1 MSSTRIE
8 LYTGDS
14 KMPQPDRYSL
24 TGRICKTGKSYFT
37 VRLLILLLLL
47 CIFLAGELP
56 GSGLPSPTFASGLS
70 SATAAESPD
79 SFQHKRRKMVA
90 EQLKSRGIADQSVLR
105 AMDTVPRHLFVPASL
120 RHRAYMDGPLPI
132 GHGQTISQPFIVA
145 YMTEMIRLQ
154 PQHQVLEIGTGSGYQ
169 AAVLAEL
176 TDRVYTMEI
185 IPELADSVG
194 RRLKETGYT
203 SVDVKQGDGY
213 YGWPEAAPFD
223 AIVVT
228 AAAEFIPPPLLQ
240 QLKEGGRM
248 IIPVGSPF
256 YVQYLMLVEKKQGK
270 ITTRS
275 LMPVRFVP
283 FRRSQ

>member
-1 MSSTRIE
+1 MTARKGVRRLENNAGSFFLCKLRAGALLFALVLSFVF
-8 LYTGDS
+8 TG
-14 KMPQPDRYSL
+14 SL
-24 TGRICKTGKSYFT
+24 
-37 VRLLILLLLL
+37 
-47 CIFLAGELP
+47 
-56 GSGLPSPTFASGLS
+56 
-70 SATAAESPD
+70 SAARDDDTD
-79 SFQHKRRKMVA
+79 KFVKKRFQMV
-90 EQLKSRGIADQSVLR
+90 ENQIRDRGINDMETLR
-105 AMDTVPRHLFVPASL
+105 AMSTVPRHLFVPNYL
-120 RHRAYMDGPLPI
+120 RQQAYADVPLPI
-132 GHGQTISQPFIVA
+132 SHGQTISQPYIVA
-145 YMTEMIRLQ
+145 YMTEILHIQ
-154 PQHQVLEIGTGSGYQ
+154 PQHRVLEIGTGSGYQ

-185 IPELADSVG
+185 IPELADTAG
-194 RRLKETGYT
+194 KRLKETGYT
-203 SVDVKQGDGY
+203 SVNVRQGDGY
-213 YGWPEAAPFD
+213 HGWPEAAPFD